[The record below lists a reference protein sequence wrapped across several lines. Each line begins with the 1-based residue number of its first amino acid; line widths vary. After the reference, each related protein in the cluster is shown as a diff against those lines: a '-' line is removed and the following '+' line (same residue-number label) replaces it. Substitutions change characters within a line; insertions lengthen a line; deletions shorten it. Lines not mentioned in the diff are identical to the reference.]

1 MKRTAAVIYTTALLL
16 LLGRILLTVK
26 AEEYVISGAHIEL
39 SGKVERQSLSEG
51 RQTIWLAGSTIWA
64 PVYPRVS
71 FGDRIKVYGSV
82 NCFNRAY
89 ACPPRFVKAER
100 LEVFEASS
108 GERLASSPTE
118 IFAMIHWKATSVYRI
133 VLPEE
138 QADLISGIVFGGN
151 SLSSDYKSKLADVG
165 LSHVV
170 AASGMN
176 VTFFA
181 GLAFSILSVFKARK
195 GLIVVFGS
203 ILVWLYC
210 GIAGFEAPVVR
221 AGLMVTLT
229 LFAQAFG
236 RNLSSWWGL
245 GLAGY
250 IMLWVNP
257 ELVSDFGFLLSFG
270 SMVGQITASSV
281 HPRLRMAWK
290 FIAQSL
296 IQNVASI
303 LATLPIIVWLF
314 GRLSL
319 VTIFTNMLVIWTV
332 EPLMILGIL
341 AVISGIVSYGLAEI
355 VLLPAGILLAYFN
368 SMVDL
373 FASVSWSVVRVENP
387 GWWFLIGYYMFF
399 GGLVVYFKRYHRKE
413 IVVDNA

>member
-1 MKRTAAVIYTTALLL
+1 MVTYTVALLL
-16 LLGRILLTVK
+16 LLGRIVFSLGAEDTVVSGSLVELT
-26 AEEYVISGAHIEL
+26 GR
-39 SGKVERQSLSEG
+39 VERHSLSEG
-51 RQTIWLAGSTIWA
+51 KQSIWLSGYTIWA
-64 PVYPRVS
+64 PVYPRVN
-71 FGDRIKVYGSV
+71 FGDNVRVNGSV
-82 NCFNRAY
+82 YCLHDAY
-89 ACPPRFVKAER
+89 ACPTKFIKADR
-100 LEVFEASS
+100 LEVREA
-108 GERLASSPTE
+108 ASDEKLMLSPIE
-118 IFAMIHWKATSVYRI
+118 MFAMAHRRATSVYRI

-138 QADLISGIVFGGN
+138 QADLVSGIVFGGN

-181 GLAFSILSVFKARK
+181 GLSFSLLSVFRARK
-195 GLIVVFGS
+195 GLVVLFGS

-257 ELVSDFGFLLSFG
+257 ELVSDFGFLLSFS
-270 SMVGQITASSV
+270 SMIGQITVSSV
-281 HPRLRMAWK
+281 QPRLRIAWK

-303 LATLPIIVWLF
+303 LATIPIVVWLF

-319 VTIFTNMLVIWTV
+319 VTIFTNVLVVWTI

-341 AVISGIVSYGLAEI
+341 AVILGILSYELAEV
-355 VLLPAGILLAYFN
+355 VLLPAGILLGYFN
-368 SMVDL
+368 FIVDF
-373 FASVSWSVVRVENP
+373 FASVPWSVMRVENP

-399 GGLVVYFKRYHRKE
+399 GGLVLYFKQYHRRQ
-413 IVVDNA
+413 IRISSA